1 MAEEDRLSVSI
12 VIIPHNNQERFKTL
26 LARDLLPTL
35 TAHPAWKFQVIVID
49 NSDDDKRIPCDI
61 LDSSQLCYVC
71 KRPGA
76 NIMYGPAMNLAVQ
89 TCEYPYLVYLCS
101 NHGHMYD
108 PTWIDDL
115 VIPLTRNDRI
125 AMTGSQYPSGDP
137 AELGFPQD
145 LPQCHIQG
153 GIFGART
160 EALLKYPYTMDER
173 YIHWGS
179 DVYQG
184 FQLLNAGFILYDVP
198 SINSVWR
205 QKVDTPEKWKYVHDY
220 SE

>member
-1 MAEEDRLSVSI
+1 MTEEEIGVSI
-12 VIIPHNNQERFKTL
+12 VLIPHNNPERFRTL
-26 LARDLLPTL
+26 LERDLIPTL
-35 TAHPAWKFQVIVID
+35 TAHPSWQFQVIIID
-49 NSDDDKRIPCDI
+49 NSDEDKRASCGI
-61 LDSSQLCYVC
+61 LDSFRLSYVC
-71 KRPGA
+71 KWPGT

-89 TCEYPYLVYLCS
+89 TCVYPYLVYMCS
-101 NHGHMYD
+101 NHGQMYD

-115 VIPLTRNDRI
+115 VMPLTGNERI

-137 AELGFPQD
+137 SKLGFPDD

-153 GIFGART
+153 GIFAART

-198 SINSVWR
+198 TIHSVWR
-205 QKVDTPEKWKYVHDY
+205 QQVHAPEKWKYVHDH